1 MKRTWDRRQ
10 FGILM
15 AFAAVMP
22 GSIALA
28 QHSPK
33 GVSTHRPDDGGIGQ

>member
-22 GSIALA
+22 GGIASA
-28 QHSPK
+28 QQPQK
-33 GVSTHRPDDGGIGQ
+33 GTDASA